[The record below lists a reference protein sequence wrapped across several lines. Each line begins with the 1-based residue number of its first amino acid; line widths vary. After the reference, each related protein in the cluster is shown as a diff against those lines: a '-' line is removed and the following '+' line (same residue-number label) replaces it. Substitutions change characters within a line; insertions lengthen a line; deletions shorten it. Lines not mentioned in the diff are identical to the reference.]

1 MELQLFITV
10 PCVAEECRRDGMGR
24 ILSAA
29 WIAVT
34 AFQMRSIIR
43 SRIVFSMAA
52 KPRVFD
58 TETIGNTLIVIPHGD
73 GLGFRYVD
81 VQIEANQIRR
91 TIAEPGVN
99 HLVIDLAELEYFG
112 SEVIGVFITMAR
124 EATNR
129 GGKAAMC
136 NASEKM
142 RQVLES
148 MKLFKLGPH
157 CDSRKEALEIV
168 EPGIG

>member
-1 MELQLFITV
+1 
-10 PCVAEECRRDGMGR
+10 
-24 ILSAA
+24 
-29 WIAVT
+29 
-34 AFQMRSIIR
+34 
-43 SRIVFSMAA
+43 MAA

-58 TETIGNTLIVIPHGD
+58 TEKIGNTLIVIPHGD
-73 GLGFRYVD
+73 GLGFRYAD

-91 TIAEPGVN
+91 TIAEPGVK
-99 HLVIDLAELEYFG
+99 HLVIDLSELDYFG

-148 MKLFKLGPH
+148 MKLFKLWPH
-157 CDSRKEALEIV
+157 CDSRNEALEIV
-168 EPGIG
+168 EAGTG

>member
-1 MELQLFITV
+1 
-10 PCVAEECRRDGMGR
+10 
-24 ILSAA
+24 
-29 WIAVT
+29 
-34 AFQMRSIIR
+34 
-43 SRIVFSMAA
+43 MAA
-52 KPRVFD
+52 KPRVFN
-58 TETIGNTLIVIPHGD
+58 TEQLGNTLIVIPHGD
-73 GLGFRYVD
+73 GLGFRYAD

-91 TIAEPGVN
+91 TIAERSVK
-99 HLVIDLAELEYFG
+99 HLVIDLAELDYFG

-148 MKLFKLGPH
+148 MKLFKLWPH
-157 CDSRKEALEIV
+157 CDSRKEALAIV
-168 EPGIG
+168 EPGIE